1 MESKLVKCQMD
12 RLVGNFKKNICQI
25 FGISEEEFTLFIQA
39 NIEGNYYI
47 GVNGNLNDLVLSD
60 EEDAGHSSAMP
71 VNVPV
76 SNVKHQVDTSVI
88 PSPILNRGDDCYTT
102 LSESGQEDFL
112 LFMEQEIGHSDNCAS
127 TRLNQLST
135 LKNLREFRPLIHFT
149 DLDYGLL
156 YDFKMFMTGK
166 GFSPNT
172 IAKHFKHIKRYVNI
186 AINKERMFHYPFR
199 NFKIHQVETHKTSLN
214 LKEIESIEKYREEHP
229 EQSEFGEMID
239 SFLFSCYTG
248 MRYSDI
254 SRLTKQHFQT
264 INRKRWIV
272 MPTRKTGTVIR
283 IPLYLMFEGKGL
295 AIVSKYRRRRSS
307 IFRLPS
313 NSKVNR
319 LLAILM
325 GQLGIRKHIT
335 FHSARHTNAT
345 LLLYKGVSITTVQKL
360 LGHKD
365 IKTTQV
371 YSAVTDMTLVK
382 ELKEAKKRGRRRLI

>member
-1 MESKLVKCQMD
+1 MDSKLIKSQMD
-12 RLVGNFKKNICQI
+12 CLVGNFKQNICRI
-25 FGISEEEFTLFIQA
+25 FGVSEDEFTLFIQA

-47 GVNGNLNDLVLSD
+47 GVNGNLNNLALS
-60 EEDAGHSSAMP
+60 APAMP
-71 VNVPV
+71 VETSPSSVECSVEASLIPFSASIGDSHVLMDVPKD
-76 SNVKHQVDTSVI
+76 N
-88 PSPILNRGDDCYTT
+88 
-102 LSESGQEDFL
+102 QEDFL
-112 LFMEQEIGHSDNCAS
+112 LFMEREICHSGNSES

-135 LKNLREFRPLIHFT
+135 LKNLYEFRRSVLFT
-149 DLDYGLL
+149 ELDYGLL
-156 YDFKMFMTGK
+156 YDFKMFMTEK
-166 GFSPNT
+166 GLSPNT

-186 AINKERMFHYPFR
+186 AINKERMSHYPFR

-214 LKEIESIEKYREEHP
+214 LQEIETIEKYREEHP
-229 EQSEFGEMID
+229 DQTEFGEMID
-239 SFLFSCYTG
+239 GFLFSCYTG

-254 SRLTKQHFQT
+254 CRLTMQHFQT

-272 MPTRKTGTVIR
+272 MPTHKTGTVIR
-283 IPLYLMFEGKGL
+283 IPLYLVFEGKGL
-295 AIVSKYRRRRSS
+295 AIASKYRRRGGP

-313 NSKVNR
+313 NNKVNR
-319 LLAILM
+319 LLAVLM
-325 GQLGIRKHIT
+325 ECLGIRKHIT

-382 ELKEAKKRGRRRLI
+382 ELKEAKKRGRRGLI

>member
-1 MESKLVKCQMD
+1 MDSKLIKSQMD
-12 RLVGNFKKNICQI
+12 YLVGNFKQNICKI
-25 FGISEEEFTLFIQA
+25 FGISEDEFTLFIQA

-47 GVNGNLNDLVLSD
+47 GVNGDLNDLILST
-60 EEDAGHSSAMP
+60 SAIS
-71 VNVPV
+71 VN
-76 SNVKHQVDTSVI
+76 
-88 PSPILNRGDDCYTT
+88 T
-102 LSESGQEDFL
+102 LSSTVECSVEASLIPFPASIENNHILVDIPKESQEDFL
-112 LFMEQEIGHSDNCAS
+112 LFMEQEICHSDNCES

-135 LKNLREFRPLIHFT
+135 LKNLYEFRRSILFT
-149 DLDYGLL
+149 ELDYELL
-156 YDFKMFMTGK
+156 YDFKMFMAEK

-186 AINKERMFHYPFR
+186 AINKERMSHYPFR

-214 LKEIESIEKYREEHP
+214 LQEIEAIEKYREEHP
-229 EQSEFGEMID
+229 EQTEFGEMID
-239 SFLFSCYTG
+239 GFLFSCYTG

-254 SRLTKQHFQT
+254 CRLTMQHFQI

-272 MPTRKTGTVIR
+272 MPTHKTGTVIR
-283 IPLYLMFEGKGL
+283 IPLYLVFEGKGL
-295 AIVSKYRRRRSS
+295 AIVSKYKRRRGP
-307 IFRLPS
+307 IFRLAS
-313 NSKVNR
+313 NNKVNR
-319 LLAILM
+319 QLAVLM
-325 GQLGIRKHIT
+325 GYIGIRKHIT

>member
-1 MESKLVKCQMD
+1 MD
-12 RLVGNFKKNICQI
+12 HLVGNFKKSICKI
-25 FGISEEEFTLFIQA
+25 FGISEEEFTFFIQA
-39 NIEGNYYI
+39 NIEGHYYI
-47 GVNGNLNDLVLSD
+47 GVNGNLNDLVLS
-60 EEDAGHSSAMP
+60 STAMP
-71 VNVPV
+71 IGSP
-76 SNVKHQVDTSVI
+76 TSEAERYVEASII
-88 PSPILNRGDDCYTT
+88 PSPVSAENVEVLIEN
-102 LSESGQEDFL
+102 SEENQEDFL
-112 LFMEQEIGHSDNCAS
+112 SFMEQEIYHSDNCES

-135 LKNLREFRPLIHFT
+135 LKNLHEFRSPIQFT
-149 DLDYGLL
+149 DLDYELL

-172 IAKHFKHIKRYVNI
+172 IAKHFKHIKRYINI

-214 LKEIESIEKYREEHP
+214 LKEIEAIEIYREEHP
-229 EQSEFGEMID
+229 EHNEFGEMID
-239 SFLFSCYTG
+239 GFLLSCYTG

-254 SRLTKQHFQT
+254 CRLTMQHFQT

-272 MPTRKTGTVIR
+272 MPTHKTGTVIR
-283 IPLYLMFEGKGL
+283 IPLYLVFEGKGL
-295 AIVSKYRRRRSS
+295 AIVSKYRRRKGP

-313 NSKVNR
+313 NNKVNR

-325 GQLGIRKHIT
+325 GSLGIRKHIT

>member
-1 MESKLVKCQMD
+1 MDSKLVKTQMD
-12 RLVGNFKKNICQI
+12 YLVGNFKKNICQI
-25 FGISEEEFTLFIQA
+25 FDISEEEFTLFIQA
-39 NIEGNYYI
+39 NIQGNYYL
-47 GVNGNLNDLVLSD
+47 GVNGNLNDLVLSQKD
-60 EEDAGHSSAMP
+60 NDAHFSAMS
-71 VNVPV
+71 VEAPV
-76 SNVKHQVDTSVI
+76 SKVKFQIDASVI
-88 PSPILNRGDDCYTT
+88 PSPVLNGDENPCIEFPDVG
-102 LSESGQEDFL
+102 EDDFL
-112 LFMEQEIGHSDNCAS
+112 LFMEKEIGHSDNSES

-135 LKNLREFRPLIHFT
+135 LKNLREFRSSISFT
-149 DLDYGLL
+149 DLDYELL
-156 YDFKMFMTGK
+156 YNFKMFMTEK
-166 GFSPNT
+166 GLAPNT

-214 LKEIESIEKYREEHP
+214 LKEIEAIEKYREEHP
-229 EQSEFGEMID
+229 EHTEFGEMID

-254 SRLTKQHFQT
+254 CRLTMQHFQT

-272 MPTRKTGTVIR
+272 MPTRKTGTIIR

-295 AIVSKYRRRRSS
+295 GIVSKYHRRRAS

-313 NSKVNR
+313 NNKVNR

-325 GQLGIRKHIT
+325 GYLGIRKHIT